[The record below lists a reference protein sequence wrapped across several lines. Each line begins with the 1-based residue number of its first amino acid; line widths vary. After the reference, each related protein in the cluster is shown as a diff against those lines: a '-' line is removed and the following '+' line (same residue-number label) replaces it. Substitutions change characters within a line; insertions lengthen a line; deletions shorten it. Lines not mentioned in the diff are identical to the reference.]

1 MKVLVVGSGGR
12 EHVLVWK
19 IKQSNRIQSIYCA
32 PGNGGI
38 ADIAECID
46 IQATDI
52 PRLVAFA
59 RDNHIDLTV
68 IGPEAPLVEG
78 IVDAFDAENLRIF
91 GPCKAAARLEGSKV
105 FAKEFMYRH
114 NIPTAEFE
122 VFDDIDKAKKYISKA
137 VYPLVI
143 KADGLAAGKGVIIC
157 NNMEEGNHALDDIMS
172 HKIFKS
178 AGDRVV
184 IEECLKGE
192 ELSILAISDGKTYR
206 MFEPSQDHKRIFDG
220 DLGPN
225 TGGMGAYSPVPIATV
240 ELINEI
246 EHAIIS
252 PVIKGMREEG
262 TLFKGILYCGLMI
275 TEDGPKVLEF
285 NVRFGDPEAQ
295 VVLPRMRNDIVELM
309 LLACDGRLD
318 EVCMEWDSRSC
329 VCVVM
334 ASSGY
339 PGKYEK
345 GKQITGLDDILQQDG
360 DYVFHA
366 GTLKDN
372 GEIITAGGRVLGVSS
387 LGDSLEDA
395 IQRVYKAVD
404 KIHFDGCFF
413 RKDIG
418 AKAMAHR
425 SIS

>member
-19 IKQSNRIQSIYCA
+19 IKQSNKVENIYCA

-38 ADIAECID
+38 ADIAECVD

-52 PRLVAFA
+52 SRLVAFA
-59 RDNHIDLTV
+59 KDKRIDLTV
-68 IGPEAPLVEG
+68 VGPEAPLVEG
-78 IVDAFDAENLRIF
+78 IVDAFVAEGLRIF

-105 FAKEFMYRH
+105 FAKEFMSRH
-114 NIPTAEFE
+114 DIPTADFE

-137 VYPLVI
+137 EYPLVI

-157 NNMEEGNHALDDIMS
+157 NNMEEATHALDDIMS

-184 IEECLKGE
+184 IEESLKGE

-225 TGGMGAYSPVPIATV
+225 TGGMGAYSPVPIATE

-246 EHAIIS
+246 EHAIVS

-262 TLFKGILYCGLMI
+262 ILFKGILYCGLMI
-275 TEDGPKVLEF
+275 TEAGPEVLEF

-309 LLACDGRLD
+309 LSACDGSLD
-318 EVCMEWDSRSC
+318 GVCMEWDSRSC

-334 ASSGY
+334 ASNGY

-345 GKQITGLDDILQQDG
+345 GKQIIGLGDIVEQDG

-366 GTLKDN
+366 GTVKDN
-372 GEIITAGGRVLGVSS
+372 DEIITAGGRVLGVSS
-387 LGDSLEDA
+387 LGDNLEDA

-418 AKAMAHR
+418 AKAMAYR
-425 SIS
+425 PIS